1 MSLDSIISDNLDF
14 LCSIEENNK
23 YKVIDN
29 KIVEDNDN
37 FHDVNSTNIEFTIIN
52 TLLFALHTNCQ
63 TLSQKRIILEK
74 INISLTNIYENE
86 HLNLIIQKS
95 KYFSDSL
102 NKIDEIYDYNIEK
115 FRNNKCNLFWI
126 NFNINFNRFLNH
138 TISVCKTMHYT
149 TMKINGMITSDDE
162 IDILEEDS
170 DESYEELNAESSDD
184 NDNNEKKI
192 N

>member
-1 MSLDSIISDNLDF
+1 MSLDSINNDNLNF
-14 LCSIEENNK
+14 LCLIEENNK

-29 KIVEDNDN
+29 KLIDDTDN
-37 FHDVNSTNIEFTIIN
+37 FHDVNSPNIEYTIIN
-52 TLLFALHTNCQ
+52 TLLLALHSNCK
-63 TLSQKRIILEK
+63 TLSEKRKILEK

-86 HLNLIIQKS
+86 FLNLIIQKS

-102 NKIDEIYDYNIEK
+102 NKIDELYDYNIEK

-138 TISVCKTMHYT
+138 TIYTCKTIHYT
-149 TMKINGMITSDDE
+149 TMKINGMISSDDDDDDDE
-162 IDILEEDS
+162 VEEDS
-170 DESYEELNAESSDD
+170 DESYEELNLESSDED
-184 NDNNEKKI
+184 NEKKT